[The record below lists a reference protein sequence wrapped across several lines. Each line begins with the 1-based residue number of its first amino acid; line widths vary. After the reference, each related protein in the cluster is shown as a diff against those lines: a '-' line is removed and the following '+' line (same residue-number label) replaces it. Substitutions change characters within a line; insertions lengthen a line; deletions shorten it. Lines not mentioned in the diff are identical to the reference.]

1 MTNKRKIL
9 AIKALAAVLSFC
21 AVSSVYGNGTEVFD
35 SWTDATSSGAGFV
48 SEEHS
53 TANKVDLV
61 SQSSTVDA
69 QKKSIIDRIRTIRDI
84 PLTLGDS
91 LATLLSDD
99 IITKVVESAF
109 VLQMEGKSIN
119 AEKLLGQLRTI
130 KQVSEKLDVET
141 WNKLGPWVQ
150 AALAVVDYLQDV
162 SMATTD
168 EERNVLLAQLV
179 GAISANHLSSVITGA
194 LIGVLT
200 EALLAAAVAIPA
212 LGTAV
217 ASAPV
222 LFTVG
227 IAAVA
232 IAAGWGFTVLVKHAI
247 DHPEDNGFAILI
259 NWFYDHSSIP
269 AKISEWWYDV
279 RFGDDITR
287 AKRLAELVILIND
300 LNPLTKIFTPLLK
313 KIPEWLDS
321 LRQSDLKYFDPSLV
335 PSPVTPFDEVPP
347 DINGPTPNP
356 TSVPDSDGRFQG
368 LKPIKLL

>member
-1 MTNKRKIL
+1 MIKQRKNL
-9 AIKALAAVLSFC
+9 AIKALAAMLSVC
-21 AVSSVYGNGTEVFD
+21 AVSGVYGKGTEVFD
-35 SWTDATSSGAGFV
+35 SWTDATSGGAGFV
-48 SEEHS
+48 SAEHS

-69 QKKSIIDRIRTIRDI
+69 RKKSIIDGIRNLRDF

-91 LATLLSDD
+91 LATLLSDGT
-99 IITKVVESAF
+99 IFKVVESAF

-119 AEKLLGQLRTI
+119 TEKLLEQLSTI
-130 KQVSEKLDVET
+130 KQASEKLDVKAWE
-141 WNKLGPWVQ
+141 KYGPWVQ
-150 AALAVVDYLQDV
+150 AALAVVDCIQDV

-168 EERNVLLAQLV
+168 EERNTAFAQLV

-212 LGTAV
+212 VGAAV

-222 LFTVG
+222 LFTAA

-232 IAAGWGFTVLVKHAI
+232 IAAGWGFTALVRHGI

-269 AKISEWWYDV
+269 AEISEWWYDV
-279 RFGDDITR
+279 RFGDVFTR
-287 AKRLAELVILIND
+287 GKRLAELAILLNE
-300 LNPLTKIFTPLLK
+300 LNPLTKILTPLLK
-313 KIPEWLDS
+313 KMTEWLDS
-321 LRQSDLKYFDPSLV
+321 LRQSDLKYFDPSLF
-335 PSPVTPFDEVPP
+335 PSPVTPFDEMPP
-347 DINGPTPNP
+347 DINGPTPDP
-356 TSVPDSDGRFQG
+356 TRVPDSDGRFQG